1 MSCNSICVE
10 NNFKETIL
18 QCYLKYRHHLTSTLI
33 VGSIFKYKSHQANKV
48 PKSLKL
54 DYFYCIDSRNS
65 TLQLEIIEFSN

>member
-33 VGSIFKYKSHQANKV
+33 VGSIFTYKPYQAYRV

-54 DYFYCIDSRNS
+54 DYFSYYDSRN
-65 TLQLEIIEFSN
+65 